1 MSLPP
6 PVPAAAPPSP
16 SADPVRARAA
26 LLDPGRLKDEVEEV
40 LNAFLAGKAALP
52 ADGLPNL
59 VGPLQDFLAAG
70 GKRIRPVLAMVG
82 WHAAGA
88 AGSAATARHVAA
100 SLELFHA
107 FALIHD
113 DVMDRSATRR
123 GRPTVHRIQEAEF
136 ERLPCAGPAFTTAG
150 SAAERFGRAAAVLI
164 GDLALV
170 WSDEL
175 LHAGRPTQEQLAR
188 VLPLLD
194 TMRTEL
200 TQGQYLDLA
209 HTGRPSGDLES
220 ALTVIRY
227 KTAKYTVERPLHLGA
242 ALSGADPE
250 LLEALSAYAI
260 PLGEAFQLR
269 DDLLGVFGDPQATG
283 KPALDDLR
291 EGKATVLVALTLQ
304 RADRDRADRLRLL
317 LGCGTL
323 TQSQAQE
330 ARRIIT
336 ATGARDTVDHMIT
349 QRHQQALSVLD
360 GTPIPPAVADILRR
374 LADRAVRRRA

>member
-1 MSLPP
+1 MSLPL
-6 PVPAAAPPSP
+6 PVPAAPPPPPS
-16 SADPVRARAA
+16 AAPVRPRAA

-40 LNAFLAGKAALP
+40 LNAFLARKAAVS

-88 AGSAATARHVAA
+88 AGSAATARNVAA

-113 DVMDRSATRR
+113 DVMDGSATRR
-123 GRPTVHRIQEAEF
+123 GRPTVHRIQASEF

-164 GDLALV
+164 GDLALI

-175 LHAGRPTQEQLAR
+175 LHAGRPTQKQLAR

-242 ALSGADPE
+242 ALSGADPK
-250 LLEALSAYAI
+250 LLESLSAYAI

-291 EGKATVLVALTLQ
+291 EGKATALVAVTLQ
-304 RADRDRADRLRLL
+304 RADRAQADRLRLL

-323 TQSQAQE
+323 TQSQAQA

-349 QRHQQALSVLD
+349 QRHQKALSVLD
-360 GTPIPPAVADILRR
+360 GMPIPPAAADILRR
-374 LADRAVRRRA
+374 LADEAVRRRA